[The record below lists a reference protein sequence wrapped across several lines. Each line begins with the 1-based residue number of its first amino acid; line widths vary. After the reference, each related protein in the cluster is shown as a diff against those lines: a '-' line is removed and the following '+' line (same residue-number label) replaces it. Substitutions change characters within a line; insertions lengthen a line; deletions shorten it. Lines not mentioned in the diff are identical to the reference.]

1 MAEFHILLMPTQEF
15 ECSLILLSTVPPKE
29 ANYGSREIKIKM
41 TERYNAQEVARFLYK
56 TFSSI
61 NQLLKTKSQS
71 CAKESL
77 TMVKMNLGIIAMF
90 IAFLFYNV
98 RTGDAPPEA
107 L

>member
-1 MAEFHILLMPTQEF
+1 MPAQES
-15 ECSLILLSTVPPKE
+15 EGSLILLSTVPPKE
-29 ANYGSREIKIKM
+29 ANYGGREIKIKM
-41 TERYNAQEVARFLYK
+41 MERYNAQQVARFLYK

-77 TMVKMNLGIIAMF
+77 TRLKWIWGSLLCL
-90 IAFLFYNV
+90 LFSY
-98 RTGDAPPEA
+98 